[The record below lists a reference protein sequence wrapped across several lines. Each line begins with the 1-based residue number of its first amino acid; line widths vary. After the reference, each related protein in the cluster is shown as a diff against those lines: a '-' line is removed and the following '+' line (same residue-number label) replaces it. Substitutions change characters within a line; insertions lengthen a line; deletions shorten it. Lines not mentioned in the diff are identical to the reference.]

1 MIGYELESCTGTELV
16 RFVRTLGKHR
26 YLAGRTHLVHAFAI
40 EAAAGDPVLDEGVA
54 WARRALDGGI
64 DLASKDPR
72 LVRTVGD
79 AELVAVLGAFWE
91 GDGTAAAR
99 LRARLAEASAEWDE
113 TEEPFDESRE
123 EDLFPVL
130 VDAGWELLPL
140 AHLDPERHKGAIQSF
155 DDFEVA
161 KFEEDSAIPPLVTL
175 HELPLLGPV
184 DLLAAIDPRTE
195 QIRAPFVLWQEG
207 HPTYLDYVLRGV
219 LKVAKLPPPEDD

>member
-1 MIGYELESCTGTELV
+1 MIGYELESCTGAELV

-26 YLAGRTHLVHAFAI
+26 YLAGRTHHVHAIAI
-40 EAAAGDPVLDEGVA
+40 AAAAGDPGLAEAVE
-54 WARRALDGGI
+54 WAESAIGGGI
-64 DLASKDPR
+64 DPASKDPG
-72 LVRTVGD
+72 LVRTVTD
-79 AELVAVLGAFWE
+79 AELGLVLAAFWE
-91 GDGTAAAR
+91 GDGSAAER
-99 LRARLAEASAEWDE
+99 LRARLAGIGAEWDE
-113 TEEPFDESRE
+113 TELPFDESRE

-140 AHLDPERHKGAIQSF
+140 THLDAERHKGAIQSF

-184 DLLAAIDPRTE
+184 DFLAAIDPRTE

>member
-1 MIGYELESCTGTELV
+1 VIGYELASCTGAELV

-26 YLAGRTHLVHAFAI
+26 YLAGRTHHVHAFAI
-40 EAAAGDPVLDEGVA
+40 EAAASDPGLAEAAEWADGV
-54 WARRALDGGI
+54 LDGGI
-64 DLASKDPR
+64 ELASKDPR
-72 LVRTVGD
+72 LVRTVTD
-79 AELVAVLGAFWE
+79 AELALVLAAFWE

-99 LRARLAEASAEWDE
+99 LRTRLAEVGAEWDE

-161 KFEEDSAIPPLVTL
+161 KFEEDCAIPPLVTL